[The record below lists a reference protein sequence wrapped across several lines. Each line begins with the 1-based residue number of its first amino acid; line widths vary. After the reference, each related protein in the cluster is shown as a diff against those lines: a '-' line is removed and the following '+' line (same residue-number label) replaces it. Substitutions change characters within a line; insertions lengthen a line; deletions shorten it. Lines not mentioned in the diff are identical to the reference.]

1 MSKEYKS
8 DVMEFTSNQIK
19 AGKICA
25 IVLLCLLAV
34 FYVLV
39 RAKVIN
45 VSFSAIIV
53 GSLLG
58 CVGLIL
64 LSSGLIQRNSVS
76 IWLAFAFLV
85 PAVVALLCS
94 FGISQYSVLYPLYVA
109 IPAISSFFTALVC
122 GKWLSHAKVI
132 LVFVVSATCFVLNII
147 NVIPFVA
154 SLLSCIGWAL
164 VVVAYVVYRITRR
177 LNDNE

>member
-1 MSKEYKS
+1 MNKEYKS
-8 DVMEFTSNQIK
+8 DVMEFTSKQIR

-25 IVLLCLLAV
+25 VALVCLLAI

-39 RAKVIN
+39 LARVIN
-45 VSFSAIIV
+45 VSFGTIVV
-53 GSLLG
+53 GSLVG

-76 IWLAFAFLV
+76 IWLSFAFLV
-85 PAVVALLCS
+85 PATISLLCS
-94 FGISQYSVLYPLYVA
+94 FSLAQYSDLYPLYIA
-109 IPAISSFFTALVC
+109 IPAISSFFTAIVC

-132 LVFVVSATCFVLNII
+132 LVFAVSAICFVLNVI
-147 NVIPFVA
+147 NVVPFVA
-154 SLLSCIGWAL
+154 SLLSCIGWVL
-164 VVVAYVVYRITRR
+164 VVTSYVIYRITRR